1 MLKPG
6 TWKPRDGPLS
16 AAHTE
21 VFIAGERSSQGWL
34 PDGRELYN
42 PAELSEPLSEKMSRS
57 QNCKVSQGDT
67 RIWVLTQE
75 SQLEDISELR
85 YLTPAATMESRH
97 RTAKQVS
104 ESFPAQ
110 EKKNGS
116 KKVKGLKPSGNFI
129 PPWSDFWWRQLQ
141 EHVPEVLFHSSQ
153 ELLKRHGWKK
163 PTPWPTVSIQ
173 MGNKLDPL

>member
-1 MLKPG
+1 MLKPR

-75 SQLEDISELR
+75 SQLDDISELR
-85 YLTPAATMESRH
+85 YLTPAATMESRY

-110 EKKNGS
+110 EKKKWVKESERAEAQWKLYSALIWFLMEAITGTCAWSLIPFKPGTTEETWMKKANSMTNG
-116 KKVKGLKPSGNFI
+116 
-129 PPWSDFWWRQLQ
+129 
-141 EHVPEVLFHSSQ
+141 FHSDG
-153 ELLKRHGWKK
+153 K
-163 PTPWPTVSIQ
+163 
-173 MGNKLDPL
+173 